1 MLDANTFSNNNVIN
15 YIGKHFVPLKINA
28 EDKYGSALFE
38 EFKGTGYP
46 MLIFFDTYHN
56 ELERFYGYYPPDE
69 FQDKLEKILKGENT
83 FPDLL
88 VKYQMGDQSSETMF
102 SLANKYFDRG
112 NDSLASKLYSQII
125 IHKNVSYNMFH
136 QSKLSLGV
144 IALNNDNLLL
154 EEYINEFP
162 ESHLLKDAVNYLLR
176 YFNQHDLNKEEL
188 NYYNHYVEKFSND
201 PWFLNQFAWRM
212 TELNTNLDLALIKIN
227 LSLSLI
233 DSDDQNKALVYDT
246 QAEIFWKIGQIDNAI
261 IAINKSIKIDPN
273 NEYYKNQK
281 NKFLET
287 I

>member
-1 MLDANTFSNNNVIN
+1 MLDANTFSNDNVIN
-15 YIGKHFVPLKINA
+15 YIDKHFVPLKINA
-28 EDKYGSALFE
+28 EDKYGSVLFE
-38 EFKGTGYP
+38 QFKGTGYP

-56 ELERFYGYYPPDE
+56 ELERFYGYYPPSE

-88 VKYQMGDQSSETMF
+88 AKYQMGDQSSETMF

-125 IHKNVSYNMFH
+125 MHKNVSYNMFH

-144 IALNNDNLLL
+144 IALNDGNLLL
-154 EEYINEFP
+154 EEYINKYP
-162 ESHLLKDAVNYLLR
+162 NSPLLKDAVNYLLR

-188 NYYNHYVEKFSND
+188 TYYNLYIEKFSND

-212 TELNTNLDLALIKIN
+212 TELNTNLEVALTKIN

-233 DSDDQNKALVYDT
+233 DNDDQNRAMLYDT
-246 QAEIFWKIGQIDNAI
+246 KAEIFWKIGQIDNAI
-261 IAINKSIKIDPN
+261 ITINKSIEMDPN

>member
-1 MLDANTFSNNNVIN
+1 M
-15 YIGKHFVPLKINA
+15 
-28 EDKYGSALFE
+28 
-38 EFKGTGYP
+38 
-46 MLIFFDTYHN
+46 IFFDTRHN
-56 ELERFYGYYPPDE
+56 ELERFYGYYPPDD
-69 FQDKLEKILKGENT
+69 FINKLEQIMKGENT

-88 VKYQMGDQSSETMF
+88 ARYQMGDQSSEIKF

-112 NDSLASKLYSQII
+112 NDSLASELFGQII
-125 IHKNVSYNMFH
+125 MHKDVSYNMFH

-154 EEYINEFP
+154 EDYIKEYP
-162 ESHLLKDAVNYLLR
+162 DSHLIKDAVNYLLR

-188 NYYNHYVEKFSND
+188 NYYNLYVEKFSND

-212 TELNTNLDLALIKIN
+212 TELNTNLEVALTKIN

-233 DSDDQNKALVYDT
+233 DDDDQNGAMLYDT
-246 QAEIFWKIGQIDNAI
+246 KAEIFWKIGQIDNAI
-261 IAINKSIKIDPN
+261 ITINKSIEMDPN

-281 NKFLET
+281 IKFLET